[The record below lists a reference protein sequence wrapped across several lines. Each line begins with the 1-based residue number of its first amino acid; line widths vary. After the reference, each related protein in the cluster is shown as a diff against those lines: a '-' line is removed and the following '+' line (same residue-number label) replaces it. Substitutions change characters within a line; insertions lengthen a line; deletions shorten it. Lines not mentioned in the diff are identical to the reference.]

1 MRRIVRILA
10 AAMLLSPLAVRAQSS
25 ADLSSEHYLGELYL
39 FRLDEVAVIYPA
51 GPGEDAAANRR
62 SAEARA
68 AFLEQAHRV
77 KTRVLPDDPLGPEDR
92 HRHLLL
98 LGWNNRLLGTTEAPS
113 IFTHSSEGLAFLEI
127 RTLNQGVDL
136 LFFTS
141 SPYDRDKALV
151 FWSRMDPERD
161 RVMMLPAVGS
171 DWALYSDFRVI
182 RQGMFERPHEW
193 PPKRANAAEKDHA
206 ADLAR
211 IDALDSTRYS
221 DHYTVDY
228 PAARIDTAE
237 SDAILKARE
246 TAFARAAAKIGAP
259 PEGFKI
265 SLRVYEDETSKEK
278 RTGLADPAHSIPA
291 ARELHMT
298 RRAAHSSSPHEE
310 IHILARE
317 AFGPCRLTTLY
328 EGLAVAEDGAYRGLD
343 LDLHA
348 AALIEKGAFPAIA
361 DFLDE
366 EKARPMTDAVR
377 YPAAG
382 LLVTWIRETAGVGGL
397 KKAYTA
403 TGAGL
408 AALASSLGKP
418 ADAVELG
425 FRQWVE
431 ARIRARQADVAFMKC
446 QTEAQE
452 RLKDGDY
459 AGVAAAIKRALLIR
473 PDDPQSLF
481 NLASAEMRIRKY
493 DAAETHLKRIVG
505 LPLGPKDSRFAIF
518 GRYQLGRLFDIQSRR
533 EDALAEYRLV
543 LELPDQFD
551 AHRLAKEA
559 METPA
564 TAESLQ

>member
-1 MRRIVRILA
+1 MRRIARILA
-10 AAMLLSPLAVRAQSS
+10 AAMLLSPLAAKAQNNTEISG
-25 ADLSSEHYLGELYL
+25 ERYLGELYL
-39 FRLDEVAVIYPA
+39 LSLDEVAVIYPA

-68 AFLEQAHRV
+68 AFLEQAHRI

-113 IFTHSSEGLAFLEI
+113 IFTHSSEGLVFLEI
-127 RTLNQGVDL
+127 RASDPGLDL
-136 LFFTS
+136 MFFTS

-161 RVMMLPAVGS
+161 RAMMLPAVGS
-171 DWALYSDFRVI
+171 DWALFSDFRVV
-182 RQGMFERPHEW
+182 RQGMFSRPHEW
-193 PPKRANAAEKDHA
+193 PPIRAIAAEKDRA

-211 IDALDSTRYS
+211 IDALDSTRFS
-221 DHYTVDY
+221 DHYTLDY
-228 PAARIDTAE
+228 PAARIDAAE
-237 SDAILKARE
+237 SDAIIKARE
-246 TAFARAAAKIGAP
+246 TAFARAAARIGAP

-265 SLRVYEDETSKEK
+265 ALRIYEDETSKEA

-291 ARELHMT
+291 ARELHMI
-298 RRAAHSSSPHEE
+298 RRAAGSSSPHEE

-317 AFGPCRLTTLY
+317 AFGPCRSTTLY
-328 EGLAVAEDGAYRGLD
+328 EGLAVAESGVYHGLD

-348 AALIEKGAFPAIA
+348 AAMIEKGLFPAIA

-366 EKARPMTDAVR
+366 EKARPMTDTVR

-382 LLVTWIRETAGVGGL
+382 LLVTWIRETAGADGL
-397 KKAYTA
+397 KKSYTA
-403 TGAGL
+403 TGVGL

-431 ARIRARQADVAFMKC
+431 ARIRARQADVAFMKH
-446 QTEAQE
+446 QAEAQK
-452 RLKDGDY
+452 RLEDGDF
-459 AGVAAAIKRALLIR
+459 AGVAAAIERALLIR

-493 DAAETHLKRIVG
+493 DAAETHLKRLLG
-505 LPLGPKDSRFAIF
+505 LPLVPKDSRFAIF
-518 GRYQLGRLFDIQSRR
+518 GRYQRGRLFDIQSRR
-533 EDALAEYRLV
+533 EEALAEYRLV

-559 METPA
+559 IETPV
-564 TAESLQ
+564 TTESLQ